1 MNIRFA
7 KVEDADAIAGF
18 QVAMALE
25 TEDRV
30 LDAEVVAGAV
40 RDVFADGMKGFYVV
54 AEDAGEVVGSLMISY
69 EWSDWRRGWWWWIQS
84 VYIKPKARGRH
95 IYSLMYEFVKQK
107 AQHAGNVKGIRLYVE
122 TENEHA
128 QRVYEKLGM
137 RRSSYFMYDAEL

>member
-107 AQHAGNVKGIRLYVE
+107 AQDAGNVKGIRLYVE

-128 QRVYEKLGM
+128 QRLYEKLGM

>member
-107 AQHAGNVKGIRLYVE
+107 AQDAGNVKGIRLYVE

>member
-30 LDAEVVAGAV
+30 LDAGVVAGAV

-107 AQHAGNVKGIRLYVE
+107 AQDAGNVKGIRLYVE

-137 RRSSYFMYDAEL
+137 SRSPYFMYDAEL

>member
-107 AQHAGNVKGIRLYVE
+107 AQDAGNVKGIRLYVE

-137 RRSSYFMYDAEL
+137 SRSPYFMYDAEL

>member
-107 AQHAGNVKGIRLYVE
+107 AQDAGNVKGIRLYVE

-137 RRSSYFMYDAEL
+137 SRSSYFMYDAEL